1 MKDRHC
7 SNGACLSTA
16 HRPPNA
22 QRFALM
28 VSTLALALFSGGSA
42 HAEWFHPDL
51 ERAAS
56 EVEHAK
62 GPEAYAALRRVWST
76 WDRANPDQVEQVL
89 RLASENP
96 KLSPSA
102 RAYAGMLVAYARG
115 RRGDLTANRKQL
127 RELGFVDRWLV
138 VGPFDNEGKAG
149 LGQAF
154 QPETEFASEIVLG
167 RAYSGKERP
176 VRWREAPNVFSYGFV
191 DLGSL
196 VRPEQKACGYLT
208 TFVKSKAGKSK
219 TVSAWAGASGAFKL
233 FWNGRQVL
241 EDTAYRG
248 HDAERFATRFKLE
261 TGFNNLTIKICGE
274 ASAPAATVRLGDAS
288 GKPDSDL
295 EYSNSVEHSKLAIKN
310 AAKKVEV
317 VAPTGV
323 QGAVQAFEKTIAGK
337 KPSAGALY
345 AYADYLVETGGDDPK
360 EHWARDYARR
370 AADQEPTVK
379 RLLLAGDLSEDR
391 NKYAA
396 WVKKAEALAKP
407 DDVEVLLARA
417 RLARSSPA
425 WRDAIPFYDKVLAL
439 DPDNLE
445 GLEGRVELYN
455 EAGLKRTALEAL
467 QRAVEKSPES
477 VTLLNMYASQ
487 LRALGRATEAEEV
500 ESRYSARR
508 FDDRSFLGQK
518 IDLAVARR
526 NTKAAQHWTS
536 RLLEADGDSLW
547 AYAVSAQ
554 TQRMLGQPQRA
565 MAEYKRGLDLTPED
579 VGMLRALA
587 DLHAETGNREEQLA
601 LLRQILQIRPQEQD
615 VREYVEHIEPPKPR
629 SDEAYAWASDRFLKD
644 RLAKPK
650 GQNKRTLVDLTVTT
664 VYENGLSSQ
673 FRQVVFQPLT
683 DSAAATSRQYGFAYQ
698 ADSQRVQLRGA
709 RVYRADGSIDEAI
722 ESGEAAADNPS
733 IAMYTSS
740 RTYYVQFPRLEPG
753 DVVELK
759 YRIDDVTPVNEFA
772 DYFGAVEYL
781 QSSEPVGHAEYVL
794 IAPKK
799 RKLYIDTVR
808 LPGLK
813 KSQETKGDSRVY
825 RFSMDKVPPIVPE
838 PAMPPWPEVLGF
850 VHVSTFKDYKA
861 MGTWYWGLAKDQFDL
876 DDETRKLVHD
886 ITKDKKTTL
895 EKVKAVYGWVIEN
908 TRYVALEFGIYG
920 FKPRRCVQTV
930 ARGWG
935 DCKDKA
941 TVIVSMLK
949 ELGIDSTIVI
959 LRTGMRGDFDSNVA
973 SLAPFDHAIAYVPE
987 LDLYL
992 DGTAEYT
999 GSTELPAMDLG
1010 ALGLLVNQGDSK
1022 LVHLPQIDVKSAV
1035 DTRDVTAVVSA
1046 DGSAKLELAYETR
1059 GTGASSWRRR
1069 YHAEATRRARVQRDL
1084 GQEFPGI
1091 EIDDGKDG
1099 IVANDLEDV
1108 EQPVSMKI
1116 KGKAPSF
1123 ARVEGKR
1130 LSIAVTSNYRLTPS
1144 FASLSSRKLDVR
1156 LPALGTTKNTFSVK
1170 LPAGMKVVAS
1180 PTASSGK
1187 SKFGSFQIQVEQSKG
1202 EVKVTSTL
1210 VISAARVKSS
1220 EYAEWKKFC
1229 TEVDSAFAQRLVVEK

>member
-7 SNGACLSTA
+7 SNGAFLGTA
-16 HRPPNA
+16 HRCPKP
-22 QRFALM
+22 QRFALT
-28 VSTLALALFSGGSA
+28 VGTLALALFSGGA
-42 HAEWFHPDL
+42 ARAEWFHPDL
-51 ERAAS
+51 ERAAA
-56 EVEHAK
+56 EVESAK

-89 RLASENP
+89 GLASENP
-96 KLSPSA
+96 KLTPSA
-102 RAYAGMLVAYARG
+102 RAYAAMLVAYARG

-149 LGQAF
+149 LAQAF
-154 QPETEFASEIVLG
+154 QPETEFSSEIVLG

-196 VRPEQKACGYLT
+196 LRPEQKACGYLT
-208 TFVKSKAGKSK
+208 SFVKSKAGKPKQLS
-219 TVSAWAGASGAFKL
+219 TWVGASGAFKL
-233 FWNGRQVL
+233 FWNGNQVL

-248 HDAERFATRFKLE
+248 HDAERFATRVKLE
-261 TGFNNLTIKICGE
+261 PGFNNLTIKVCGE
-274 ASAPAATVRLGDAS
+274 ASAPAATVRLGDAA
-288 GKPDSDL
+288 GKPDADL
-295 EYSNSVEHSKLAIKN
+295 EFSNSVEHSKLAAKN
-310 AAKKVEV
+310 ASKKVEV
-317 VAPTGV
+317 IAPTGPI
-323 QGAVQAFEKTIAGK
+323 GAVQAFEKTIAGK
-337 KPSAGALY
+337 KPSAAALY

-360 EHWARDYARR
+360 EHWARDYALR
-370 AADQEPTVK
+370 AAEQEPTVK

-407 DDVEVLLARA
+407 DDVDVLLARA

-445 GLEGRVELYN
+445 GLEGRIELYN

-467 QRAVEKSPES
+467 ERAVEKSPES

-500 ESRYSARR
+500 ESRYAARR
-508 FDDRSFLGQK
+508 FDDRSYLGQK
-518 IDLAVARR
+518 VDLAVTRR
-526 NTKAAQHWTS
+526 NSRAAQHWTS

-565 MAEYKRGLDLTPED
+565 VAEYKRALDLTPED
-579 VGMLRALA
+579 VGTLRALA

-629 SDEAYAWASDRFLKD
+629 SDEAYAWASARFLKD
-644 RLAKPK
+644 RLARPK

-664 VYENGLSSQ
+664 VYDNGLSSQ

-683 DSAAATSRQYGFAYQ
+683 DSAAATSRQFGFAYQ

-709 RVYRADGSIDEAI
+709 KVYRADGSVDEAI
-722 ESGEAAADNPS
+722 ESGEAAADDPS

-740 RTYYVQFPRLEPG
+740 RSYYVQFPRLEPG

-781 QSSEPVGHAEYVL
+781 QSSEPIGHAEYVL

-813 KSQETKGDSRVY
+813 KSQETKGDQQIY
-825 RFSMDKVPPIVPE
+825 RFAMEKVPAIVPE

-886 ITKDKKTTL
+886 ITKGKTTTL
-895 EKVKAVYGWVIEN
+895 DKVKAVYDWVIEN

-949 ELGIDSTIVI
+949 ELGINSTIVI
-959 LRTGMRGDFDSNVA
+959 LRTGLRGDFASQVA

-992 DGTAEYT
+992 DGTAEFT

-1022 LVHLPQIDVKSAV
+1022 LVHLPQIDPKAAV
-1035 DTRDVTAVVSA
+1035 DTRDITAVVDA

-1091 EIDDGKDG
+1091 EIDEGKAG

-1130 LSIAVTSNYRLTPS
+1130 LSMAVTSNYRLTPS

-1156 LPALGTTKNTFSVK
+1156 LPALGTSKNTFSVK
-1170 LPAGMKVVAS
+1170 LPAGMKVVALPS
-1180 PTASSGK
+1180 AKSGK
-1187 SKFGSFQIQVEQSKG
+1187 SKFGSFELQVQQVGG

-1210 VISAARVKSS
+1210 VIDVARVKSS